1 MLDGPR
7 DYRFQC
13 TGHQTASVITTKKDT
28 NHFIYTIRQKEKK
41 SSKDLNH
48 YQNRLAR
55 SSYSSYRSFLPEHVF
70 FFQAD
75 LPPKKPASISS
86 ILN

>member
-7 DYRFQC
+7 DYRFNAPGIKLHLSSLQRK
-13 TGHQTASVITTKKDT
+13 TNITLYIQFFK
-28 NHFIYTIRQKEKK
+28 KEKR

-48 YQNRLAR
+48 YQ
-55 SSYSSYRSFLPEHVF
+55 YSFGTFIIFVIQIIPPLSN

-75 LPPKKPASISS
+75 LPAKKPASISS